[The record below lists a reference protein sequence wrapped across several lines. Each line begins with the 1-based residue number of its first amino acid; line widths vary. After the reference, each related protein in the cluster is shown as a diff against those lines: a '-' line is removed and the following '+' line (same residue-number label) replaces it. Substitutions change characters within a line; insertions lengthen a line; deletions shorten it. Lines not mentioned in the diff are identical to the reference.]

1 MSTPRRV
8 IWLWSTIFVLSLGL
22 WGCGEQQSAEES
34 AAPDAIE
41 ESAEAVEEAVEEAAD
56 TVADAVEETV
66 EEAADTVADAA
77 EDAVEAVADAADGA
91 GSCNYTMQN
100 MFAGPY
106 KVCSGPLDAGACTA
120 RGEEDD
126 NSDAVHNAG
135 ACSPE
140 GSVGSCVTADGAV
153 VYYEGDPGGLEI
165 GCGFQGGTWESA
177 E

>member
-8 IWLWSTIFVLSLGL
+8 IWLWSTVFVLSLGL
-22 WGCGEQQSAEES
+22 WGCGEQQSSEDA
-34 AAPDAIE
+34 AAPDAVE
-41 ESAEAVEEAVEEAAD
+41 ESAD
-56 TVADAVEETV
+56 TVADAVEETAEAVTEAV
-66 EEAADTVADAA
+66 EEAV
-77 EDAVEAVADAADGA
+77 EEAVADAGDGA

-120 RGEEDD
+120 RGGEDD
-126 NSDAVHNAG
+126 NSGAVHNAG
-135 ACSPE
+135 ACSQE
-140 GSVGSCVTADGAV
+140 SSIGSCVTADGAV

-165 GCGFQGGTWESA
+165 GCGFQAGTWEAA

>member
-8 IWLWSTIFVLSLGL
+8 IWLWSTTFVLSLGL

-34 AAPDAIE
+34 AAPDAVE

-56 TVADAVEETV
+56 TVADAA
-66 EEAADTVADAA
+66 EEAVE

-135 ACSPE
+135 ACSSE

>member
-1 MSTPRRV
+1 MYR
-8 IWLWSTIFVLSLGL
+8 ICFLSIL
-22 WGCGEQQSAEES
+22 
-34 AAPDAIE
+34 AALFFIVTSGDSVKAQ
-41 ESAEAVEEAVEEAAD
+41 D
-56 TVADAVEETV
+56 
-66 EEAADTVADAA
+66 
-77 EDAVEAVADAADGA
+77 

-106 KVCSGPLDAGACTA
+106 KVCAGPLDAGACTA

-165 GCGFQGGTWESA
+165 GCGFQAGTWEAA